1 MNETTVKT
9 IGDVLTSPNAI
20 AILVFL
26 GVCLIGGLVLIK
38 SGMLQVHT
46 TAVRVGAADRERNI
60 IRQQL
65 DYVSLHLKN
74 IENGLEKPEGYNEWL
89 GKYIIERVFDEYVSW
104 ITFNHLSKASA
115 YIEIK
120 QNKLVDL
127 IGQYT
132 VKEEFRTEE
141 FTEFIRKDTKQMIY
155 DLIQIRE
162 IYKDS

>member
-46 TAVRVGAADRERNI
+46 TAVRVGAADTERNI
-60 IRQQL
+60 IRQQMN
-65 DYVSLHLKN
+65 YVLLHLTAL
-74 IENGLEKPEGYNEWL
+74 ENNLKKPEGYNEYL
-89 GKYIIERVFDEYVSW
+89 GKYIIEKVYDEYMDW
-104 ITFNHLSKASA
+104 ITFNHLSKSPA
-115 YIEIK
+115 YIEVK
-120 QNKLVDL
+120 QLRIIDL

-132 VKEEFRTEE
+132 VKEEFKTD
-141 FTEFIRKDTKQMIY
+141 EFIEMMKKDTKQTILA
-155 DLIQIRE
+155 LIQIRE
-162 IYKDS
+162 IYKD